1 MRHRTGQAQGAFS
14 RATLLA
20 MMFKLGMCAEQH
32 WRRIRGF
39 HYLAKVITGVR
50 FTDGIEDTENGLQNS
65 RSAA

>member
-1 MRHRTGQAQGAFS
+1 RTQQTQGCSS
-14 RATLLA
+14 RDTLLA
-20 MMFKLGMCAEQH
+20 MMFKLGQCAELH

-50 FTDGIEDTENGLQNS
+50 LTDGIEDVNNELEDS